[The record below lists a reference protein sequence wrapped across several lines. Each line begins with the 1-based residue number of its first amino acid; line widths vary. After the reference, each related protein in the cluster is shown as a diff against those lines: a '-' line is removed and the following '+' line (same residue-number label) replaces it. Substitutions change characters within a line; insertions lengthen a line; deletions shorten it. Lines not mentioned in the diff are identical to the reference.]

1 MLFKKIFLRKY
12 KINVRKYMSIHSII
26 FDLASSIGF
35 NRTHLSVFP
44 YKCAKTFVVSKT
56 IYTLKTH
63 EKKYKTLRN

>member
-1 MLFKKIFLRKY
+1 
-12 KINVRKYMSIHSII
+12 MSIHSII